1 MRGRPGR
8 RFQDGTQKRKMYG
21 MWGVST
27 SLLAS
32 LSLAS
37 TASFNSCIFAS
48 PAGTFDLTAL
58 SLRHTT
64 PEGWLYAFSACS
76 AFDGFAVEPKCA
88 KAAPAPAFQVTLGLQ
103 PACFSLGSLPSR
115 TVASPTGALGVSVS
129 FSGGDGGRSVLL
141 EATCFDG
148 PTTFDAAVEERPL
161 AYVLRVRSRAACPAE
176 CARDPHTGAVCGGRA
191 RGACAAASGGGAG
204 GVGGTAVCVCS
215 TGHQGSYCIATS
227 MPAGGGAS
235 LAAELVA
242 LVCALSF
249 LAAGLACRRAQSP
262 KTGALRWLAFLV
274 PICCI
279 GLVVLLLVP
288 RGGAVASLAA
298 VDAPPS
304 HKAPEERNGEA
315 LSLANMEVLV
325 NATRGACARH
335 YAASELEAR
344 GAQNVSVGVVIG
356 AFQRPVLLRAILK
369 ALRRQRLVP
378 TLEVVVADSGS
389 WPPLAQQI
397 PLMDADQVRW
407 WKEDGRYHRVRNFN
421 EGVAMT
427 HAEVIL
433 LLDDDVIPASD
444 YWAASAVAALLGSP
458 GLAMVRMPIEIR
470 EFRQDLSDAPARREE
485 LEALQ
490 WDQTFSFTTCNLAV
504 RRSAWDALGGFSWAF
519 DGVYGGEDIDFHKRA
534 KEAGMA
540 VGQVGKGA
548 CAVHV
553 GVFFGNRGIQKV
565 A

>member
-1 MRGRPGR
+1 MRHA
-8 RFQDGTQKRKMYG
+8 FF
-21 MWGVST
+21 
-27 SLLAS
+27 LAS

-37 TASFNSCIFAS
+37 TTPPNSCTFSS

-58 SLRHTT
+58 SLRHTV

-76 AFDGFAVEPKCA
+76 ALDGFAVEPKCA
-88 KAAPAPAFQVTLGLQ
+88 RAAPAPAFQVTLGVK
-103 PACFSLGSLPSR
+103 PACFSLGTLPSR
-115 TVASPTGALGVSVS
+115 GTALLAGALGVSVS
-129 FSGGDGGRSVLL
+129 FSGGDGGRSALL

-148 PTTFDAAVEERPL
+148 PTAVASVLEERPL
-161 AYVLRVRSRAACPAE
+161 EYVLRVRSRAACPAE

-191 RGACAAASGGGAG
+191 RGACAAASGNGAGSGGA
-204 GVGGTAVCVCS
+204 AALCVCS
-215 TGHQGSYCIATS
+215 AGHQGSYCTAAGV
-227 MPAGGGAS
+227 PVGGGAAS

-249 LAAGLACRRAQSP
+249 LAAGLACRRTESA
-262 KTGALRWLAFLV
+262 KTGALRWLALLV
-274 PICCI
+274 PLCCI
-279 GLVVLLLVP
+279 GFAVLSLVP

-298 VDAPPS
+298 VDAPPPYR
-304 HKAPEERNGEA
+304 APEERNGEASDA
-315 LSLANMEVLV
+315 LSLANMEVLM
-325 NATRGACARH
+325 NATRAACARH

-344 GAQNVSVGVVIG
+344 GALNVSVGVVIG
-356 AFQRPVLLRAILK
+356 AFQRPALLQAILK
-369 ALRRQRLVP
+369 ALRRQRLVA

-397 PLMDADQVRW
+397 PFMDADQVRW

-421 EGVAMT
+421 EGAAMT
-427 HAEVIL
+427 RAEVII

-444 YWAASAVAALLGSP
+444 YWAASAVAALFESP
-458 GLAMVRMPIEIR
+458 SLAMVRMPLEIR

-490 WDQTFSFTTCNLAV
+490 WDQTFSFTTCNLAM

-540 VGQVGKGA
+540 VGQAGKGA

-565 A
+565 AR